1 MRHDFGNVPAHRG
14 GRHRQCGRVLGQTLH
29 MKKHLLTAIQLLVT
43 IGLLF
48 WIFRN
53 PEQNRKMLEA
63 LDVANEWWLLPG
75 LIALGGGLLL
85 QAMRWRI
92 LLEVQSIAISY
103 WRSLRILLVGMFF
116 NLFLLGATG
125 GDIIKIFLI
134 MREAPDK
141 KAGAL
146 LSVFIDR
153 VVGVLALAAVSAV
166 VILLRWQDLMAH
178 EVTRYGVATAA
189 LILGG
194 SMGFVVVAWLAGR
207 FHLAAKL
214 PRWLPAHDKLV
225 EAAGAFVEYARA
237 GGSVGK
243 AFLLSI
249 PAHLLM
255 FSTFWFGAK
264 AFGAGLN
271 LLSIY
276 CVMPIVATV
285 TALPISIGGAGLR
298 EGLFIQILGALYAT
312 PESIATL
319 VSLSG
324 FMMQV
329 FWSLIGGVIYL
340 GYRTSQK
347 MPLGEMENA
356 VDALERRI
364 EQNLE
369 QGRNPGA

>member
-1 MRHDFGNVPAHRG
+1 MAK
-14 GRHRQCGRVLGQTLH
+14 TLR
-29 MKKHLLTAIQLLVT
+29 MKKHLLTAVQLLVT
-43 IGLLF
+43 VALLW
-48 WIFRN
+48 WIFRDA
-53 PEQNRKMLEA
+53 EQNQKMLEA
-63 LDVANEWWLLPG
+63 LRTANVWWLLPG
-75 LIALGGGLLL
+75 ILALGGGLLL
-85 QAMRWRI
+85 QARRWII
-92 LLEVQSIAISY
+92 LLAVQGIVIPF

-116 NLFLLGATG
+116 NLFLLGSTG

-141 KAGAL
+141 KAGAF

-153 VVGVLALAAVSAV
+153 VVGVLALAAVSSV
-166 VILLRWQDLMAH
+166 VILLRWQDLMAQ

-194 SMGFVVVAWLAGR
+194 SIGFVVVAWLTGH
-207 FHLAAKL
+207 FNLASKL
-214 PRWLPAHDKLV
+214 PRWLPAHGKIV

-237 GGSVGK
+237 GRSVGK

-264 AFGAGLN
+264 AFASGLN

-298 EGLFIQILGALYAT
+298 EGLFIKILGALYST

-329 FWSLIGGVIYL
+329 FWSLVGGMVYL
-340 GYRTSQK
+340 GYRATTST
-347 MPLGEMENA
+347 PIAAMEKS
-356 VDALERRI
+356 VDELEQRI
-364 EQNLE
+364 ESNLE
-369 QGRNPGA
+369 HGRRPEA

>member
-1 MRHDFGNVPAHRG
+1 MKRHVLTAAQLLITVGLLWWIFRDPA
-14 GRHRQCGRVLGQTLH
+14 QNE
-29 MKKHLLTAIQLLVT
+29 KLLTALGQ
-43 IGLLF
+43 
-48 WIFRN
+48 
-53 PEQNRKMLEA
+53 
-63 LDVANEWWLLPG
+63 ANIWWLFPG
-75 LIALGGGLLL
+75 LAAMGCGLLL
-85 QAMRWRI
+85 QAKRWLI
-92 LLEVQSIAISY
+92 LLKVQGIVVSY

-116 NLFLLGATG
+116 NLFLLGSTG

-153 VVGVLALAAVSAV
+153 VVGVLALAAVSTV
-166 VILLRWQDLMAH
+166 VILLRWNDLMAH

-189 LILGG
+189 VILSG
-194 SMGFVVVAWLAGR
+194 SIGFIVVAWVTG
-207 FHLAAKL
+207 HSDLAAKL
-214 PRWLPAHDKLV
+214 PHRLPARDKIV

-237 GGSVGK
+237 GKSVGN

-264 AFGAGLN
+264 AFASGLN

-298 EGLFIQILGALYAT
+298 EGLFIKILGALYAT

-324 FMMQV
+324 FMIQV
-329 FWSLIGGVIYL
+329 FWSLIGGAIYL
-340 GYRTSQK
+340 LYRSTQHDTT
-347 MPLGEMENA
+347 PLAEIGET
-356 VDALERRI
+356 VHALERRVENNI
-364 EQNLE
+364 EE
-369 QGRNPGA
+369 GRSPKE

>member
-1 MRHDFGNVPAHRG
+1 
-14 GRHRQCGRVLGQTLH
+14 
-29 MKKHLLTAIQLLVT
+29 
-43 IGLLF
+43 
-48 WIFRN
+48 
-53 PEQNRKMLEA
+53 
-63 LDVANEWWLLPG
+63 
-75 LIALGGGLLL
+75 
-85 QAMRWRI
+85 
-92 LLEVQSIAISY
+92 
-103 WRSLRILLVGMFF
+103 
-116 NLFLLGATG
+116 
-125 GDIIKIFLI
+125 
-134 MREAPDK
+134 
-141 KAGAL
+141 
-146 LSVFIDR
+146 
-153 VVGVLALAAVSAV
+153 
-166 VILLRWQDLMAH
+166 
-178 EVTRYGVATAA
+178 
-189 LILGG
+189 
-194 SMGFVVVAWLAGR
+194 
-207 FHLAAKL
+207 
-214 PRWLPAHDKLV
+214 
-225 EAAGAFVEYARA
+225 VEYARA

-264 AFGAGLN
+264 AFAAGLS

-298 EGLFIQILGALYAT
+298 EGLFIQILGALYST

-340 GYRTSQK
+340 GYRASQT
-347 MPLGEMENA
+347 MPLGEMENE